1 MKLGCLIRFLA
12 EEQPVLGRILL
23 EVSVK
28 APIDYDLIRLH
39 LLAEDGILLGGLARF
54 TIKAVEC
61 LTLSSCSI
69 Q

>member
-12 EEQPVLGRILL
+12 EEQPVLGRVLL

-39 LLAEDGILLGGLARF
+39 L
-54 TIKAVEC
+54 
-61 LTLSSCSI
+61 
-69 Q
+69 